1 MYARGASV
9 HAHEGSCMEVLMGL
23 GEERYWAV
31 EGGVGEG
38 LGERC
43 GGMRCVRRKGKR

>member
-1 MYARGASV
+1 MVFRG
-9 HAHEGSCMEVLMGL
+9 G
-23 GEERYWAV
+23 V